1 MGAILTVTG
10 ATGSFANSALTY
22 SNGILS
28 VGNPTAGSA
37 VAGSINVANGFYS
50 NGTLFSGGGGGG
62 ASITNAA
69 QGRIL
74 TATGTSTSVIWGEAN
89 MVYSNSV
96 LSLTGGFQLTNGYR
110 PSYTA
115 ITSGTSITPAALTY
129 GTYYDIQTSAITGL
143 SIGYPVTGSNN
154 WSNDANAYW
163 VFRNNTGG
171 YLSLTVTYTSATP
184 NIYPS
189 TIVIPPANSITL
201 MATYPGGGTNSNY
214 VLF

>member
-1 MGAILTVTG
+1 
-10 ATGSFANSALTY
+10 
-22 SNGILS
+22 
-28 VGNPTAGSA
+28 
-37 VAGSINVANGFYS
+37 
-50 NGTLFSGGGGGG
+50 
-62 ASITNAA
+62 
-69 QGRIL
+69 
-74 TATGTSTSVIWGEAN
+74 

>member
-1 MGAILTVTG
+1 VGAILTVTG

-28 VGNPTAGSA
+28 VGNPSVGSA

-74 TATGTSTSVIWGEAN
+74 TATGASSSVIWAESS
-89 MVYSNSV
+89 MVYSNSI

-115 ITSGTSITPAALTY
+115 VTSGTSITPGGLTY
-129 GTYYDIQTSAITGL
+129 GTYYDIQTSTITGL